1 MIRPP
6 AERGETVRASIAA
19 ALRGPALSAREISE
33 LVRIAEREVADHLAH
48 LEKSA
53 KAQGERL
60 VIEPARCKACGFT
73 FEARVR
79 HARPSRCPECKS
91 ERLGVPRFRIE

>member
-1 MIRPP
+1 MTRPP

-19 ALRGPALSAREISE
+19 ALRRGALSARDISE
-33 LVRIAEREVADHLAH
+33 QVRIAEREVADHLAH
-48 LEKSA
+48 LERSA

-60 VIEPARCKACGFT
+60 LIEPARCKACGFC
-73 FEARVR
+73 FDARAR